1 MILWKHEAKRSKP
14 ESINLLE
21 SDMTE
26 ESLKKL
32 AMVVFSG
39 DMDKLFAAFSIA
51 TGAAASNMDV
61 TMFFTFW
68 GLRALKKRKRTGISP
83 LGRLLGF
90 FYGGDINRASPSKMS
105 FGGLGRWM
113 FKKMMKAK
121 RVPTLAEMRQTALDL
136 GVKLHGCQMSME
148 VMEIPRDTMIDG
160 VAQCV
165 GVASFLEQARD
176 ADITLFI

>member
-1 MILWKHEAKRSKP
+1 MA
-14 ESINLLE
+14 
-21 SDMTE
+21 
-26 ESLKKL
+26 
-32 AMVVFSG
+32 VFSG

-68 GLRALKKRKRTGISP
+68 GLRALKKKVRTGKSLFGWLMGI
-83 LGRLLGF
+83 

-105 FGGLGRWM
+105 FGGIGRWM

-121 RVPTLAEMRQTALDL
+121 NVPTLAELRQTAIDL
-136 GVKLHGCQMSME
+136 GVKLYGCQMSME
-148 VMEIPRDTMIDG
+148 IMEIPQEKMIDE

-165 GVASFLEQARD
+165 GVVTFLEQAQQ
-176 ADITLFI
+176 ADVTLFV

>member
-1 MILWKHEAKRSKP
+1 
-14 ESINLLE
+14 
-21 SDMTE
+21 MTE
-26 ESLKKL
+26 EKKKKL

-68 GLRALKKRKRTGISP
+68 GLRALKKKARTGKSL
-83 LGRLLGF
+83 LGRLLGL
-90 FYGGDINRASPSKMS
+90 FYGGDINRASPSKMK
-105 FGGLGRWM
+105 FGGIGRWM

-121 RVPTLAEMRQTALDL
+121 RVPTLAEMRQTAIEL

-148 VMEIPRDTMIDG
+148 VMEIPREKMIDE

-165 GVASFLEQARD
+165 GVATFIEQAQQ
-176 ADITLFI
+176 ADVSLFV